1 MLVTEY
7 KYRNFIIRHTKDNKG
22 FDIIAVSKELPKNL
36 RKSIRWG
43 LSSLTEAELVVDK
56 IYEKDSARQRM
67 KDTKNG

>member
-43 LSSLTEAELVVDK
+43 LSSLTEAEVVGDK